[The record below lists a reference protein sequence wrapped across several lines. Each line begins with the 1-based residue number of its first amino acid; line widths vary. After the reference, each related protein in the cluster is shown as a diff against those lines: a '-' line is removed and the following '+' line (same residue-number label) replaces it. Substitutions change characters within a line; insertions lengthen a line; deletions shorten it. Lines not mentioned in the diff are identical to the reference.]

1 MTINRFVA
9 VSISPQIGMTFL
21 AYKGVG
27 MIYNDANEG
36 NECNT
41 G

>member
-1 MTINRFVA
+1 MTINH
-9 VSISPQIGMTFL
+9 SPQIGMTFL
-21 AYKGVG
+21 AYKRIG